1 MKRITVFATL
11 AIILSASAVMAQ
23 EGGFRL
29 PIIDHAATLKEC
41 SACHLAFQP
50 QFLPARSW
58 GKIMGDLSN
67 HFGEDATLTPELQAD
82 ILGYLQA
89 NAADAPSSKYAK
101 RVLRGVQSGET
112 PLRITELP
120 YWKGPHGEVSA
131 KAFKRP
137 EIKSAANCMACHK
150 AADKGEFYEVE

>member
-1 MKRITVFATL
+1 MKHITIFVAL
-11 AIILSASAVMAQ
+11 AIILGASSAMAE
-23 EGGFRL
+23 EGLCL
-29 PIIDHAATLKEC
+29 PIIDHASTQKEC
-41 SACHLAFQP
+41 SACHLAFPP
-50 QFLPARSW
+50 QFLPVRSW
-58 GKIMGDLSN
+58 DKIMGDLSN

-101 RVLRGVQSGET
+101 RMLRGVPSGET

-120 YWKGPHGEVSA
+120 YWKGAHGEVSA

-150 AADKGEFYEVE
+150 TADKGEFYEVE